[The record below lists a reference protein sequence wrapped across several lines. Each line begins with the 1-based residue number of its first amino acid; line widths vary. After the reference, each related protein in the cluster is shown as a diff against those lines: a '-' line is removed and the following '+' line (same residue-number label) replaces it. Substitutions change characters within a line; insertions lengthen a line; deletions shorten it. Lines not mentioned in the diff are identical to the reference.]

1 MNNAAILFPMVALA
15 WWTLVIFLVVLYRR
29 LNPSLNKGVQLS
41 EYRAGE
47 PGNLPPYVSLPNR
60 NITNLF
66 EMPGLYY
73 LTCIVLYVTGS
84 VNSLVVGLA
93 WAYAGIRIL
102 HSLVHVTYNN
112 VIHRSAV
119 FGVSAVVLVILMGE
133 MTRALLALS

>member
-1 MNNAAILFPMVALA
+1 MNNAAILFPVVALA
-15 WWTLVIFLVVLYRR
+15 WWTIAIFLLVLYRR
-29 LNPSLNKGVQLS
+29 LNPSLNKGAKLS
-41 EYRAGE
+41 GYSAGE
-47 PGNLPPYVSLPNR
+47 PGNLPAYVSLPNR
-60 NITNLF
+60 NIANLF

-73 LTCIVLYVTGS
+73 LACMVLYVTGS
-84 VNSLVVGLA
+84 VNGLVVGLA
-93 WAYAGIRIL
+93 WAYAGTRIL